1 MKKVLLLAMIVL
13 IAASVPAS
21 AAYKCN
27 WFGYFRQDPDPG
39 GKYDLGPIANL
50 PVGTL
55 GQDNWFLA
63 DNPSYVDEVPMDI
76 VDSATHPAVV
86 GPAGVRTHIVSQ
98 RTGHSAA
105 ARSMTDLNGNGQ
117 TYYKGWA
124 KFWVYDPGYTGSVG
138 GADGRVG
145 VYGAQGENNIG
156 KMATAQIQDA
166 SSRDPN
172 WWYAQWSYSVGKL
185 DGVTPVAGGSGY
197 TFTQGL
203 PAPRVWGAW
212 SYAMITWTFSYTLPR
227 NPTSGGSG
235 VIKWFV
241 NQSSVSPN
249 LTLNLD
255 STSTRWA
262 AFHEVKGIFMG
273 CGMTTVSNGKP
284 VAYDSFEFHAD
295 PMPEP
300 SSLLALGT
308 GLVGLVG
315 LIRRR
320 K

>member
-1 MKKVLLLAMIVL
+1 MKKVLLLTMIIIIV
-13 IAASVPAS
+13 ASVPAS
-21 AAYKCN
+21 AAYMCN
-27 WFGYFRQDPDPG
+27 WYGRFEQPLYTPG
-39 GKYDLGPIANL
+39 VLAPT
-50 PVGTL
+50 PVHTL
-55 GQDNWFLA
+55 GQQNWFLA
-63 DNPSYVDEVPMDI
+63 DNPSYTDEVPMDV
-76 VDSATHPAVV
+76 VDSATHTCIV
-86 GPAGVRTHIVSQ
+86 GPQGVRTQVVAQ

-105 ARSMTDLNGNGQ
+105 ARNMTDLNGNGQ
-117 TYYKGWA
+117 TYYKGYA
-124 KFWVYDPGYTGSVG
+124 KFWVYDPGYTGATG

-145 VYGAQGENNIG
+145 VYGAQDENNIG
-156 KMATAQIQDA
+156 KMVTSQIQDA

-172 WWYAQWSYSVGKL
+172 YWYAQWSYSVGKM
-185 DGVTPVAGGSGY
+185 DGATAVAGGAGY

-212 SYAMITWTFSYTLPR
+212 SYTMITWVFTYNTPK
-227 NPTSGGSG
+227 NPNSGGAG

-249 LTLNLD
+249 LTLNVD

-262 AFHEVKGIFMG
+262 AFHEVKGLFMG
-273 CGMTTVSNGKP
+273 TGMTTVTNGKP
-284 VAYDSFEFHAD
+284 VAYDNFEFHAD

-308 GLVGLVG
+308 GLFGLMG